1 MEVFGAAAATFIAR
15 FISGFISLTLLIKGK
30 HGVRIS
36 WKGMKPH
43 KPTLH
48 LISKIGFPSGV
59 GQSISSLGFAVIQ
72 GSINSFGPV
81 VIAAMGV
88 GNRIQS
94 LFHMPSQG
102 ISQGVSILAGKKLG
116 SNEPKEAQKV
126 VNTGLLLI
134 GVMISIGMALVLIFG
149 KWVIIFF
156 VNDPLVIEEGTVM
169 FMFTAP
175 SVVIFALFTVMLG
188 AFQAGGQTKDIMTMN
203 ITRLWGLRV
212 PLVYLI
218 PALFSVGSHGIYMA
232 MLASNVITTIWACY
246 VFRKGRW
253 KVNLIEETEKRASGV
268 HNRKKRVQFLS

>member
-1 MEVFGAAAATFIAR
+1 
-15 FISGFISLTLLIKGK
+15 
-30 HGVRIS
+30 
-36 WKGMKPH
+36 
-43 KPTLH
+43 
-48 LISKIGFPSGV
+48 
-59 GQSISSLGFAVIQ
+59 
-72 GSINSFGPV
+72 
-81 VIAAMGV
+81 
-88 GNRIQS
+88 
-94 LFHMPSQG
+94 
-102 ISQGVSILAGKKLG
+102 
-116 SNEPKEAQKV
+116 
-126 VNTGLLLI
+126 
-134 GVMISIGMALVLIFG
+134 MALVLIFG

-188 AFQAGGQTKDIMTMN
+188 AFQAGGQTKDIMAMN

-253 KVNLIEETEKRASGV
+253 KVNLIEETDKRASGV